1 MIAAARK
8 QGLKDTSI
16 KGIWGKFPVVIN
28 TYIRELSKTH
38 ISLNPAPTGMVNAQ
52 VKAAYDQ
59 SLQYLY
65 DQNCVKLSFTIAAQR
80 NWMMKCWHC
89 RLCSWDVTSDTA
101 GSFPLIGYMA
111 SGRGTKTKK
120 QQVEVQHQSIK
131 LFYSLE
137 WEDIPFFV
145 LQWGNAAFSF
155 TEDKSPNRRITKQ
168 LYLNI
173 KTAILKLAG
182 WFSR

>member
-1 MIAAARK
+1 
-8 QGLKDTSI
+8 
-16 KGIWGKFPVVIN
+16 
-28 TYIRELSKTH
+28 
-38 ISLNPAPTGMVNAQ
+38 
-52 VKAAYDQ
+52 
-59 SLQYLY
+59 
-65 DQNCVKLSFTIAAQR
+65 
-80 NWMMKCWHC
+80 
-89 RLCSWDVTSDTA
+89 
-101 GSFPLIGYMA
+101 MA

-155 TEDKSPNRRITKQ
+155 MEDKSPNGRITKQ
-168 LYLNI
+168 LNVNI

-182 WFSR
+182 